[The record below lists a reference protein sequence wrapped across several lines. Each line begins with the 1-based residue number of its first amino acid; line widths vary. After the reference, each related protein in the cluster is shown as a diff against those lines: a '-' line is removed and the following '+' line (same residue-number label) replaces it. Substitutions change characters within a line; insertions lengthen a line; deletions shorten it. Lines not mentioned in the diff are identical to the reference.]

1 MSYVEKVSVTVT
13 TDASG
18 DGTEYTP
25 VMVGKVR
32 NIIYTKGDYD
42 AGVDFAITNE
52 NTDQDIWSEDSVD
65 ASKTVSPRQEVHNA
79 AGNVLVNDIDGSP
92 IIGDICLDKD
102 RIKIVVAN
110 GGNAKTGQ
118 FWIVVG

>member
-1 MSYVEKVSVTVT
+1 MSYVEKVSVSITV
-13 TDASG
+13 DASG
-18 DGTEYTP
+18 DGTGYTP
-25 VMVGKVR
+25 VMTGKIR
-32 NIIYTKGDYD
+32 NIIYTKDDYD

-52 NTDQDIWSEDSVD
+52 STGQDIWSEDSVD
-65 ASKTVSPRQEVHNA
+65 ASKTVSPRQEVHNP

-110 GGNAKTGQ
+110 GGNAKSGQ
-118 FWIVVG
+118 FWIVVE